1 MTRRGLP
8 ALFTL
13 LLVAVLLGGGTATG
27 QAATSTSVGTKTISD
42 RASAMRVA
50 PATNYRKQAVKA
62 TNRHRVAKHR
72 KRLKSQACLKRMAN
86 AQARRMAKK
95 REMFHQ
101 DLGKVMRKC
110 SLTMAGENVAYGYSS
125 GRQVVNQGWM
135 HSPGHR
141 ANILRRDYRLMSVAA
156 HQGGGRWYVAQVFG
170 RR

>member
-8 ALFTL
+8 ALFM
-13 LLVAVLLGGGTATG
+13 LLVAVLLGGGTASG

-50 PATNYRKQAVKA
+50 PATTYRKQAVRA
-62 TNRHRVAKHR
+62 TNRHRAARHR
-72 KRLKSQACLKRMAN
+72 KRLKSQACLRRMASVQAKRMA
-86 AQARRMAKK
+86 RK

-101 DLGKVMRKC
+101 DLGTVMRKC
-110 SLTMAGENVAYGYSS
+110 GLTMAGENVAYGYTS

-135 HSPGHR
+135 RSPGHR
-141 ANILRRDYRLMSVAA
+141 ANILNRGYRLMGVAA
-156 HQGGGRWYVAQVFG
+156 HRGGGRWYVAQVFG